1 MIIIKW
7 PQKGNKQ
14 TTDSFVRVKGNAVA
28 RFVGSIVVTVRREVI
43 NLFSY
48 IKKTSVECSSAI
60 RSTDLDSGIAKTRA
74 QSSFLKKAMS
84 LTSAI
89 DREVIS

>member
-14 TTDSFVRVKGNAVA
+14 TTDSFAPVKGNAIG
-28 RFVGSIVVTVRREVI
+28 RFIGSITVTVRREII

-60 RSTDLDSGIAKTRA
+60 RSTDLDSGIAKIRA
-74 QSSFLKKAMS
+74 ESSFLKKTMA

>member
-14 TTDSFVRVKGNAVA
+14 TTDSFVQAKGNAVA

-48 IKKTSVECSSAI
+48 IKKTSIECSSAI
-60 RSTDLDSGIAKTRA
+60 RTASLDSGIAKTRA
-74 QSSFLKKAMS
+74 ESSFLKKTMA